1 VEPAYISLAGR
12 RPMPRR
18 RIVPTPGPDHHQR
31 PDPGSTIISI
41 TKVVHT
47 ELPSP

>member
-1 VEPAYISLAGR
+1 
-12 RPMPRR
+12 MPRR

-31 PDPGSTIISI
+31 PDPGSAIISI
-41 TKVVHT
+41 TKVVLT